1 MSEEANAEVSG
12 ALSMG
17 ELYKALQGMESGK
30 ALGIDDLPVDF
41 SKSFCS
47 EMRDDLLE
55 VLNESLA
62 ESQLPLSC
70 CRAVLTLL
78 PKKRRPYRDQVLATH
93 ITTL

>member
-41 SKSFCS
+41 LSFCS